1 MWPDLVIVHG
11 KPRHPQSQGS
21 IEWANGDVEDMI
33 RSWLN
38 DKQTTNWA
46 TGLKFVQ
53 LQKNT
58 AVNRILGTS
67 PYKALFG
74 QDPSVG
80 LCTDFPCDVLDALRP
95 ESEED
100 LLRLCTS
107 AGPGRTD
114 GDPEHA
120 PIVNANIPADGD
132 GGGGRQHDN
141 SITAHG
147 VGASEEL
154 LADENAVLGTIPDDA
169 AALIDNDDSEENIND
184 AFPETALSILSAL
197 ASGGLRDERDNV
209 ETHSASA
216 DGDVETRSA
225 DAGMVTPSADA
236 GVVTLSA
243 EAGVVTPSTDAR
255 VVTLSADADVVTLL
269 GAAGVVT
276 PSTDAR
282 VVTLS
287 ADADVVTLLGAAGV
301 VTPSADA
308 GVVTLLASA
317 DDDVETRSA
326 DAGVETLTNC
336 SASPMGLSARELFD
350 DNVCRVCGEKA
361 DQQPVMCG
369 TCLSLTHSRCMG
381 AGSCKETVQCL
392 LCQRTTQH
400 QSVRNQVRQNQKR
413 EAAKMLESARKKIK
427 SAQVN
432 DCVRVPV
439 PIFDRAKTDQR
450 NLLGV
455 ITEVDDKGMFT
466 IATKH
471 GLLAQKF
478 SRNQF

>member
-21 IEWANGDVEDMI
+21 IERANGNVEDMI
-33 RSWLN
+33 LSWLN

-80 LCTDFPCDVLDALRP
+80 LCTDFPRDVLDALRP

-107 AGPGRTD
+107 AGPGRTGRTD

-120 PIVNANIPADGD
+120 PIVNANIPAYGD
-132 GGGGRQHDN
+132 GGGGRQHDD
-141 SITAHG
+141 SITAHD

-209 ETHSASA
+209 ETHSALA

-276 PSTDAR
+276 PS
-282 VVTLS
+282 
-287 ADADVVTLLGAAGV
+287 
-301 VTPSADA
+301 ADA

-317 DDDVETRSA
+317 DGDVETRSA

-400 QSVRNQVRQNQKR
+400 QSVHNQVRQNQKTGSGKN
-413 EAAKMLESARKKIK
+413 A
-427 SAQVN
+427 
-432 DCVRVPV
+432 
-439 PIFDRAKTDQR
+439 
-450 NLLGV
+450 
-455 ITEVDDKGMFT
+455 
-466 IATKH
+466 
-471 GLLAQKF
+471 
-478 SRNQF
+478 